1 MGKCKFEEAIKEMK
15 TFIQERVKGKFVSAD
30 TKDVLQA
37 KLDEIAKMELTVR
50 KLQGTVRVTGS
61 KVEVKVEA
69 KQEKGKIDVTDP
81 IATMRAMQEMKLEK
95 EENTKMFMKTVVD
108 VAADQK
114 AFMQDIHDKRVKAV
128 NESLDDIIK
137 KTIKPTIVES
147 SINTLLNYTLD
158 RPVMTM
164 GMYDTTS
171 NRVVLSTLV
180 KEEADNKARE
190 AAVEKYIDLVYGSV
204 DDEQYAVLVNKLKND
219 KEFMDLIEPSVREV
233 AADIWAKYIKEKGN
247 HAVSHELVHAG
258 AVRYMKNNPDSDL
271 AKRVNELYEAALEHV
286 PRRGDSYW
294 ATNVDEFLAEA
305 LTNPVTIREMNSVIV
320 KGKTRGLIIL
330 KELLDTV
337 LDMLGFKKDSTI
349 YQEVL
354 QSYAGILEQ
363 VIGTE
368 AEASLKDIADIA
380 VKELKAKQL
389 LLEGMKDC

>member
-95 EENTKMFMKTVVD
+95 EENTKMFMKTAVD

-320 KGKTRGLIIL
+320 EGKTRGLIIL

>member
-271 AKRVNELYEAALEHV
+271 TKRVNELYEAALEHV

-320 KGKTRGLIIL
+320 EGKTRGLTIL